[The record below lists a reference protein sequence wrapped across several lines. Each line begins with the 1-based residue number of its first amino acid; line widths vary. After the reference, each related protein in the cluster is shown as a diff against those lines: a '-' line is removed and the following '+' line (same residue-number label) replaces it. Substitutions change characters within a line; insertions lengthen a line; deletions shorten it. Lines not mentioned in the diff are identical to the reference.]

1 MVFLSQNK
9 SVKTGGSNS
18 FFNCE
23 NLNAGFQ
30 ETGKT
35 RKHDMTTGTSDFPVT
50 DPKEI
55 CDLSPKDFKIVVLR
69 MLSEYKKTQKGVP

>member
-1 MVFLSQNK
+1 MQDFRKQEK
-9 SVKTGGSNS
+9 S
-18 FFNCE
+18 
-23 NLNAGFQ
+23 
-30 ETGKT
+30 